1 MLALSMTVQ
10 LSMMAGAEVVSSDI
24 DDSVAQS
31 SIQEDK
37 EVVNDSPVDVVLDD
51 SKSVE
56 ENGDETQ
63 SRQDDES
70 EKENVQLPA
79 EKLLTNVEENP
90 EPQEENVVVLQ
101 TEPLFEYT
109 VNKSSQTV
117 TITKYN
123 GNETS
128 VMVPDTLDGY
138 SVTAIGD
145 SAFNKNSTI
154 TEVILSDSITEIG
167 NYAFRNCEN
176 LVNVDLP
183 KNLVEIGYNVF
194 QNDNKI
200 TALTIPATLQ
210 TANAYFPIGDTMH
223 APFVGMGGLKEIVFE
238 AGTTKIPDSLFA
250 GCSELESIV
259 LPNTITKIGNSA
271 FRECSNL
278 NDVAI
283 AAGQAQFGDNIFK
296 NSQNVRLYGS
306 ASSNTALYAMEN
318 KVAFEIA
325 GEFQD
330 DESYILDRSGTN
342 YFTDTNNVTAN
353 GYVTVFT

>member
-1 MLALSMTVQ
+1 MKRIISFLLALSMTVQ

-154 TEVILSDSITEIG
+154 AKIISRIDGIYKNGELDYEATHKKFL
-167 NYAFRNCEN
+167 
-176 LVNVDLP
+176 LVRSEGTRQL
-183 KNLVEIGYNVF
+183 
-194 QNDNKI
+194 KI
-200 TALTIPATLQ
+200 
-210 TANAYFPIGDTMH
+210 N
-223 APFVGMGGLKEIVFE
+223 
-238 AGTTKIPDSLFA
+238 
-250 GCSELESIV
+250 
-259 LPNTITKIGNSA
+259 
-271 FRECSNL
+271 
-278 NDVAI
+278 
-283 AAGQAQFGDNIFK
+283 
-296 NSQNVRLYGS
+296 
-306 ASSNTALYAMEN
+306 
-318 KVAFEIA
+318 
-325 GEFQD
+325 
-330 DESYILDRSGTN
+330 
-342 YFTDTNNVTAN
+342 
-353 GYVTVFT
+353 

>member
-1 MLALSMTVQ
+1 MFLRKERGKRVMKRIISFLLALSMTVQ

-200 TALTIPATLQ
+200 TALTIPAILQ

-250 GCSELESIV
+250 GCSELESIA
-259 LPNTITKIGNSA
+259 LPETITEIGSSA
-271 FRECSNL
+271 FRECNKLASVEL
-278 NDVAI
+278 PESVKKIGGTAFGGDVALKEVTLPDSI
-283 AAGQAQFGDNIFK
+283 TEIGNYAFRNCE
-296 NSQNVRLYGS
+296 NLVNVV
-306 ASSNTALYAMEN
+306 N
-318 KVAFEIA
+318 
-325 GEFQD
+325 
-330 DESYILDRSGTN
+330 
-342 YFTDTNNVTAN
+342 
-353 GYVTVFT
+353 